1 MFSESL
7 RGQKHLDLINTTFG
21 TQHLT
26 LGLQDGGG
34 KLCSSLLVSNLPGWT
49 TFGYEGPE
57 PNWNQSEIPK
67 LLSES
72 KEERLSLVVSG

>member
-34 KLCSSLLVSNLPGWT
+34 KLCSSLLVSNLPG
-49 TFGYEGPE
+49 
-57 PNWNQSEIPK
+57 
-67 LLSES
+67 
-72 KEERLSLVVSG
+72 